1 MKYITRSIFFLSIL
15 LSVSCSDDDPVLQNP
30 GIEGSENPTIQFEDN
45 DISFNFVDLKWQAAT
60 GTNNETIVYDIFLGD
75 TKIKDSNKDTDYTL
89 TKLEA
94 NTEYSGRIV
103 PKIQKTSSADTSTKI
118 SDGLSPI
125 LFTVRTKQF
134 SNPDAPTPEISN
146 INVNSIT
153 NTGATLNWD
162 IATISD
168 NSQITYNIYID
179 GDLVTSSLEN
189 TSFSFEDLEPNTL
202 YEGVLLAISTNQK
215 SAALDF
221 DFTTLPDPNQVP
233 LTSFTFY
240 RGSETSFEGSSWLQL
255 IPIFSP
261 ANATAVGLNWTSSN
275 ESVANV
281 DKSGYVDTKTP
292 GVTIITA
299 TSVDNP
305 SITQSIELTV
315 TTRRPIDAGFISV
328 QPKRSSLLIGDSK
341 KIQINKFNIELGSA
355 NDSFTFSSSD
365 PTVASVD
372 SDGNVTGIKEGTVA
386 ITATSTVDA
395 TITSSAMLRIVQT
408 PIPIS
413 NFVFFYDNPLS
424 LFTGQSRNIYPRI
437 EPEDATNQDIIFTST
452 NTNIIEINTGN
463 FAKAVGAGNASVII
477 TSVADNSI
485 STVRDFVVVQD
496 PTSYDQA
503 TGVYKATANSKVTLS
518 IDGFAELVQGIDPN
532 SVYLENTFSVKDKNG
547 QELLTPEQQIG
558 DTVTYWFDDPDLDY
572 ININIETNHIVFT
585 MPNDGE
591 VTIDVSLVVNNS
603 NGFLLYYANLTIA
616 NDIGFGV
623 TKNANLREDQIF
635 FN

>member
-1 MKYITRSIFFLSIL
+1 MKYITRSIFFLSLL
-15 LSVSCSDDDPVLQNP
+15 LSISCSDDDPVLQNP

-60 GTNNETIVYDIFLGD
+60 GPNNETIVYDIFLGD

-103 PKIQKTSSADTSTKI
+103 PKIQKTSSKAANTKMAT
-118 SDGLSPI
+118 GLSPI

-146 INVNSIT
+146 INVNNVT

-162 IATISD
+162 TATISD
-168 NSQITYNIYID
+168 GSEITYNIYLE
-179 GDLVTSSLEN
+179 GDLVTSSL
-189 TSFSFEDLEPNTL
+189 TTTTFTFEDLEPKTL
-202 YEGVLLAISTNQK
+202 YKGVLLAISTNQK

-221 DFTTLPDPNQVP
+221 EFTTLPNSDEIP

-240 RGSETSFEGSSWLQL
+240 RGASTSYPASDWLQL

-261 ANATAVGLNWTSSN
+261 ANANAVDLTWTSSDDN
-275 ESVANV
+275 IAVV
-281 DKSGYVDTKTP
+281 DKSGYINTKNI

-299 TSVDNP
+299 TFVDDPSV
-305 SITQSIELTV
+305 TRSIELTV
-315 TTRRPIDAGFISV
+315 TDRRPIDAKFISA

-341 KIQINKFNIELGSA
+341 TIQVNKFNIEGGSA
-355 NDSFTFSSSD
+355 DDSFTFSSSD
-365 PTVASVD
+365 ASIASVD
-372 SDGNVTGIKEGTVA
+372 NSGTVTGLKEGTVA
-386 ITATSTVDA
+386 ITVTSTVDA
-395 TITSSAMLRIVQT
+395 NITASVMLRIVQT

-437 EPEDATNQDIIFTST
+437 EPEDATNQEIIFTST
-452 NTNIIEINTGN
+452 NTNVIEIYAGN
-463 FAKAVGAGNASVII
+463 FAKAVGEGNASVII

-485 STVRDFVVVQD
+485 TTVRDFVVVQD
-496 PTSYDQA
+496 PTSYDEV
-503 TGVYKATANSKVTLS
+503 TGIYKATANSKVTLS
-518 IDGFAELVQGIDPN
+518 IDGFAELAQGIDPN
-532 SVYLENTFSVKDKNG
+532 SAYLESTFSVKDKNG

-572 ININIETNHIVFT
+572 ININIETNQIVFT
-585 MPNDGE
+585 MPDDGE
-591 VTIDVSLVVNNS
+591 VTIDVSLIVNNS
-603 NGFLLYYANLTIA
+603 NDFLLYYVNLTIA

-623 TKNANLREDQIF
+623 TKTAPLREDQIIL
-635 FN
+635 N